1 MSAFWK
7 DPEINLPGA
16 KRRGRPKGPAKV
28 RLQAWVLPETLD
40 DLRKRAFAKDFNLGT
55 FLDWLLGRKKRP

>member
-7 DPEINLPGA
+7 DPEIALAA

-28 RLQAWVLPETLD
+28 RLQTWVLPGTLD
-40 DLRKRAFAKDFNLGT
+40 ALRKRAFAKDSNLGA
-55 FLDWLLGRKKRP
+55 FLDWMLGRKR